1 MRLDAAV
8 DAFLS
13 HLAAERALSPH
24 TLGSYARDL
33 RKLCEFA
40 EDRGKANA
48 SEIDLGEISDWL
60 GKLAKDGLS
69 ARSAA
74 RHLSAARG
82 LMRFL
87 VREGVI
93 SKDPTT
99 LAARPRLGR
108 RLPKPLEVNAVIKL
122 LETPNP
128 ETARGLRDR
137 AMLSLAYAAG
147 LRVSELI
154 HLKYGDVDL
163 QRGVVAAFGKGGKR
177 RLVPLGEVALAHLGA
192 FLQAR
197 AASTQTL
204 RKAPPPAER
213 SATIF
218 ATKRGKAFTRQMF
231 WKVVKRTARAAG
243 LGDRVHPHRLR
254 HSFATHLLA
263 GGADL
268 RSVQTLLGHVDI
280 STTSVYT
287 HVSLDHV
294 RAAHRKAHPRA

>member
-13 HLAAERALSPH
+13 HLAAERGLSRH
-24 TLGSYARDL
+24 TMESYARDL
-33 RKLCEFA
+33 RKLCEFVD
-40 EDRGKANA
+40 ERGHSQC
-48 SEIDLGEISDWL
+48 SEIDLGVISGWL
-60 GKLAKDGLS
+60 GTLAQAGLS

-93 SKDPTT
+93 SNDPTL

-108 RLPKPLEVNAVIKL
+108 RLPKPLAVDAVIKL
-122 LETPNP
+122 IETPSP
-128 ETARGLRDR
+128 KTTRGLRDR

-147 LRVSELI
+147 LRVSELVQ
-154 HLKYGDVDL
+154 LKLGDLDF

-177 RLVPLGEVALAHLGA
+177 RLVPLGEVALAHLAA
-192 FLQAR
+192 FLEV
-197 AASTQTL
+197 
-204 RKAPPPAER
+204 RKASENKLMKER
-213 SATIF
+213 GAVVF
-218 ATKRGKAFTRQMF
+218 ASKRGKVFSRQMF
-231 WKVVKRTARAAG
+231 WKVVRRTARAAG
-243 LGDRVHPHRLR
+243 LGEWVHPHRLR

-268 RSVQTLLGHVDI
+268 RSVQAMLGHVDI

-294 RAAHRKAHPRA
+294 KAAHKRAHPRG